1 MHNLNHVERIAGCD
15 GVDEDIAMYPDGI
28 LGVDRREFILCHE
41 DEQFEG
47 KFVGSKKSEVWTA
60 HAYKKE
66 YTPDQLCQ

>member
-41 DEQFEG
+41 DDQFEG
-47 KFVGSKKSEVWTA
+47 KFVGSKKSEEIGVDSACIQKRVHT
-60 HAYKKE
+60 
-66 YTPDQLCQ
+66 